1 MIRPIA
7 FTVLDTAEEI
17 DPHGGRG
24 STLERV
30 RALLDVLTENRV
42 PRGTWAKVLSG
53 DNARGVATSLQK
65 SQFRSELEVALR
77 GQDLWVRQPPE
88 PPPADEPRTVRPAWR
103 RTPDAPESAL
113 RTGASKT
120 PADHVRDVVA
130 AAPAGDPAGDGML
143 TEDEDLAD
151 FADKFRSIPGDMTDR
166 TRGAAKL
173 MGITPA
179 RAIRLRTLAAKAGL
193 LAGVAS

>member
-1 MIRPIA
+1 MIRRIA

-30 RALLDVLTENRV
+30 RALIDVLTENAV

-88 PPPADEPRTVRPAWR
+88 PPPADEPGEGQPVPLA
-103 RTPDAPESAL
+103 AVAAA

-130 AAPAGDPAGDGML
+130 AAPPGDPAGDGML